1 MAHNFN
7 RDINDFCCQ
16 DSNEAN
22 DLPLLRD
29 FTDGYTYS
37 RSDFS
42 PTSSA
47 SGDNIFNNK
56 TPLPEISSAQG
67 SRTSGSAQI
76 TSVFKKV
83 SKKIVIFFRYFTKLF
98 HCFFYANTVLA
109 GSG

>member
-1 MAHNFN
+1 MAHNVD

-83 SKKIVIFFRYFTKLF
+83 SKIFDTLFRLFYKII
-98 HCFFYANTVLA
+98 
-109 GSG
+109 